1 MFLSPFEMALLP
13 IRYYVIMSA
22 MTTLN
27 DLQIL
32 ADRLTK
38 VSPPPQDLTNKKDQF
53 IVGSG
58 RWKVEMV
65 GAGFYA
71 VRIEYDTTQNKKV
84 VMKADQ
90 ELRGFAD
97 TLSQSLRFAEF
108 IANPSRH
115 HWLPV

>member
-1 MFLSPFEMALLP
+1 MALLP
-13 IRYYVIMSA
+13 TRYYVIMCTMA
-22 MTTLN
+22 TLN

-32 ADRLTK
+32 ADKLTK
-38 VSPPPQDLTNKKDQF
+38 ISPPPQDLTNGKDKF

-84 VMKADQ
+84 VMKAKQ

-97 TLSQSLRFAEF
+97 TLAQSLKFAEF
-108 IANPSRH
+108 VANPSRH